1 MGRRAA
7 WCRYR
12 LDFRFVARTSR
23 ETMTS
28 KDTYFL
34 KLWDDTAPEV
44 FGIGECGLFRG
55 LSSDDRP
62 DYEQRLDTLCRAI
75 NRGEE
80 PSTGGYSS
88 ITMGYETALADLAR
102 GGRRIVFDSPWA
114 YGDGQLT
121 INGLVWMGSPD
132 EMLRRIDEKL
142 SSGFHCLKMKIGG
155 VRFEDEL
162 KLIAHIRS
170 AFGPDCLTLRVDA
183 NGAFSPAD
191 ALDRLDRLARF
202 DIHSIEQP
210 VRAGQP
216 EEMARICGASPIP
229 VALDEE
235 LIGIDDDRDKIR
247 LLSTVRP
254 QYIILKPTLAG
265 GFASS
270 MAWIEAA
277 EALGIGWW
285 ITSALE
291 SNIGL
296 NAIAQWAASL
306 DVEMPQGLG
315 TGQLYHNNIVSP
327 LRLDGDRLYSDAD
340 GRWEIPQLQWIE
352 P

>member
-1 MGRRAA
+1 MDG
-7 WCRYR
+7 
-12 LDFRFVARTSR
+12 VARRDAAPYRR
-23 ETMTS
+23 ET
-28 KDTYFL
+28 
-34 KLWDDTAPEV
+34 V
-44 FGIGECGLFRG
+44 VG
-55 LSSDDRP
+55 
-62 DYEQRLDTLCRAI
+62 
-75 NRGEE
+75 
-80 PSTGGYSS
+80 
-88 ITMGYETALADLAR
+88 
-102 GGRRIVFDSPWA
+102 
-114 YGDGQLT
+114 
-121 INGLVWMGSPD
+121 
-132 EMLRRIDEKL
+132 
-142 SSGFHCLKMKIGG
+142 
-155 VRFEDEL
+155 L

-170 AFGPDCLTLRVDA
+170 AFGSDCLTLRVDA

-254 QYIILKPTLAG
+254 RYIILKPTLAG

-306 DVEMPQGLG
+306 EVEMPQGLG

-327 LRLDGDRLYSDAD
+327 LRLDGDRLYSDPD

>member
-1 MGRRAA
+1 M
-7 WCRYR
+7 
-12 LDFRFVARTSR
+12 
-23 ETMTS
+23 
-28 KDTYFL
+28 
-34 KLWDDTAPEV
+34 
-44 FGIGECGLFRG
+44 
-55 LSSDDRP
+55 
-62 DYEQRLDTLCRAI
+62 
-75 NRGEE
+75 
-80 PSTGGYSS
+80 
-88 ITMGYETALADLAR
+88 
-102 GGRRIVFDSPWA
+102 
-114 YGDGQLT
+114 
-121 INGLVWMGSPD
+121 
-132 EMLRRIDEKL
+132 
-142 SSGFHCLKMKIGG
+142 
-155 VRFEDEL
+155 
-162 KLIAHIRS
+162 
-170 AFGPDCLTLRVDA
+170 
-183 NGAFSPAD
+183 
-191 ALDRLDRLARF
+191 
-202 DIHSIEQP
+202 
-210 VRAGQP
+210 RAGQA

-254 QYIILKPTLAG
+254 RYIILKPTLAG

-327 LRLDGDRLYSDAD
+327 LRLDGDRLYSDVD